1 MKTLTLTATE
11 ILVLATFKKFK
22 SCPTML
28 ELAKK
33 AKLSSEHARTTMWSL
48 VAKKYIAVNKKLK
61 AKKFYVKG

>member
-1 MKTLTLTATE
+1 MKTLTQTE
-11 ILVLATFKKFK
+11 VFVLATFKKFK
-22 SCPTML
+22 SCPSML

-33 AKLSSEHARTTMWSL
+33 AKLSSEYVRKTMWSL